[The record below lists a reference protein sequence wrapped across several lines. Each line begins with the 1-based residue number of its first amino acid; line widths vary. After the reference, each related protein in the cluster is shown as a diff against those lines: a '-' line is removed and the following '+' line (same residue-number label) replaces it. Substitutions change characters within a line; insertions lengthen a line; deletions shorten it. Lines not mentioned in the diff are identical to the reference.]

1 MTLLPN
7 VSLRGASSKGPMPSM
22 TTKPVVVPITA
33 VVEQCRSFAISS
45 IPGVN
50 IELASGLT
58 TKAHDVNMVL
68 SKRFCRAHTGHEG
81 DHADICHL
89 PPFLP

>member
-1 MTLLPN
+1 
-7 VSLRGASSKGPMPSM
+7 
-22 TTKPVVVPITA
+22 VPITA

-58 TKAHDVNMVL
+58 TKAHDVNMV
-68 SKRFCRAHTGHEG
+68 R
-81 DHADICHL
+81 
-89 PPFLP
+89 